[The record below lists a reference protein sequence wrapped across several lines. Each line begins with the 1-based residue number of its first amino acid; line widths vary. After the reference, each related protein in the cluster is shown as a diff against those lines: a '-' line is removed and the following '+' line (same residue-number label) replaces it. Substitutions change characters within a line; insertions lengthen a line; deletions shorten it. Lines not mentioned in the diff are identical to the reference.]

1 MGEAFKVRSTPSSAV
16 VGQQVS
22 DDVLSCR
29 PMTMLAC
36 FDDDFDVDNP
46 DNDNCLSRIVQ
57 VS

>member
-1 MGEAFKVRSTPSSAV
+1 MYEAFKVHSTPSSVV
-16 VGQQVS
+16 VGQQVP

-29 PMTMLAC
+29 PVTMLTF

-46 DNDNCLSRIVQ
+46 DNDNCLSRVVQ